1 MKRVQKIWQELSAQP
16 QEINLS
22 SVQEAEALIKEMS
35 KLEQELKSAARIV
48 TGKQIFCT
56 RFIVS

>member
-35 KLEQELKSAARIV
+35 KLEQELKSAAQELKKV
-48 TGKQIFCT
+48 ACQLFPQ
-56 RFIVS
+56 